1 MIETTEYHKYRT
13 ATNNSLAISARRRG
27 RYSATGR
34 FACLLMTGLLSCVSG
49 FALAGN
55 EALWD
60 FSKNAIS
67 PGLCSG
73 KVEKVDGK
81 VPLRDGAAFAVPAEA
96 FPDQKNFTVQVTLSV
111 NELPGKAQFTFMNK
125 QTAKD
130 DGFDFSVM
138 NIRDTPGAYSIY
150 SSVNK
155 ILMETW
161 LACGNKWPEMN
172 VPSTFTLAVR
182 NGMATFYTGDRPIKS
197 CLMEMIPNSEPMWIG
212 RNADPRTKVLPV
224 TIHDVKVYGPDYK
237 FVSKSEEN
245 SKRKTVGGK
254 GWAIS
259 VPKTIEHPE
268 WPKVLIYGDSISG
281 GYGPRFEAILEKH
294 NAYLFHFVGFVGGD
308 VPEKAIID
316 AASSYKYDVIVFNN
330 GLHSLSW
337 TQEAVSDTVV
347 IDRMRKLTLSFKK
360 GAPQAKIFYLS
371 TTPHTGV
378 RPAPDK
384 PVASLGD
391 KNDVVVRLNTLSA
404 QVMKEENIEWIDVYT
419 ILASKL
425 ELANGDKFHWQNPAY
440 EIISQEVSK
449 RVVPVL
455 KKDK

>member
-1 MIETTEYHKYRT
+1 MTKWRKRVFLFGSTILIL
-13 ATNNSLAISARRRG
+13 ACFNNAI
-27 RYSATGR
+27 
-34 FACLLMTGLLSCVSG
+34 
-49 FALAGN
+49 LAGDQ
-55 EALWD
+55 ALWD

-81 VPLRDGAAFAVPAEA
+81 VLLRDGAAFAIPAEA
-96 FPDQKNFTVQVTLSV
+96 FPDLKNFTVNVTLSV

-125 QTAKD
+125 QSAKD
-130 DGFDFSVM
+130 DGFDFSIM
-138 NIRDTPGAYSIY
+138 NIRDKPGSYSIY

-155 ILMETW
+155 ILMESW
-161 LACGNKWPEMN
+161 LACGNKWPEIN

-182 NGMATFYTGDRPIKS
+182 NGTATFYTGDRPIKT
-197 CLMEMIPNSEPMWIG
+197 CLMEMLPNSEPMWVG
-212 RNADPRTKVLPV
+212 RNMDPRVKVLPV
-224 TIHDVKVYGPDYK
+224 TIHDLKVYGPDYK
-237 FVSKSEEN
+237 FVSKSEKN

-254 GWAIS
+254 GWAMS
-259 VPKTIEHPE
+259 APKTMEHPE

-281 GYGPRFEAILEKH
+281 GYGPRFEAELLKH
-294 NAYLFHFVGFVGGD
+294 NAYFFHFVGFVGGD
-308 VPEKAIID
+308 VPEKAIAD
-316 AASSYKYDVIVFNN
+316 AASSYTFDVIVFNN

-337 TQEAVSDTVV
+337 TQEAVSDAVV
-347 IDRMRKLTLSFKK
+347 VERMRKLTRSFKK

-371 TTPHTGV
+371 TTPHTGE

-391 KNDVVVRLNTLSA
+391 KNLVVVRLNTFSA

-440 EIISQEVSK
+440 EIISQEVAK
-449 RVVPVL
+449 CVLPVL
-455 KKDK
+455 SKMSIKNKPSK

>member
-1 MIETTEYHKYRT
+1 MKYGKHLGRSSDAGRLARVLMAGMII
-13 ATNNSLAISARRRG
+13 SVPGLILAAEDVRWD
-27 RYSATGR
+27 
-34 FACLLMTGLLSCVSG
+34 LSK
-49 FALAGN
+49 
-55 EALWD
+55 D
-60 FSKNAIS
+60 TIP

-81 VPLRDGAAFAVPAEA
+81 VSLRDGAAFAIPAEA
-96 FPDQKNFTVQVTLSV
+96 FPDQKNFTVQVRLSV

-130 DGFDFSVM
+130 DGFDFSIM
-138 NIRDTPGAYSIY
+138 NIREMPGNYSIY

-155 ILMETW
+155 ILMESW
-161 LACGNKWPEMN
+161 LACGKNWPEMN

-182 NGMATFYTGDRPIKS
+182 NAIATFYIGDRPIKS
-197 CLMEMIPNSEPMWIG
+197 CLMEMIPNSEPMWVG
-212 RNADPRTKVLPV
+212 RNTDMRAKVLPV
-224 TIHDVKVYGPDYK
+224 TIYDVKVYGPDYT
-237 FVSKSEEN
+237 FVSKTEES

-259 VPKTIEHPE
+259 VPKTIEHTE

-281 GYGPRFEAILEKH
+281 GYGPHFEAVLAKH
-294 NAYLFHFVGFVGGD
+294 NAYFFHFVGFVGGD
-308 VPEKAIID
+308 VPEQAIIS

-337 TQEAVSDTVV
+337 TPEAVSDAVV
-347 IDRMRKLTLSFKK
+347 SERMRKLTRSFKK
-360 GAPQAKIFYLS
+360 GAPQAKIFYLT

-391 KNDVVVRLNTLSA
+391 KNDVVVRLNTLSE

-419 ILASKL
+419 ILASRL

-440 EIISQEVSK
+440 EIISQEVAK
-449 RVVPVL
+449 RVLPVL
-455 KKDK
+455 RIDK

>member
-1 MIETTEYHKYRT
+1 MAGLIL
-13 ATNNSLAISARRRG
+13 SLP
-27 RYSATGR
+27 
-34 FACLLMTGLLSCVSG
+34 GLV
-49 FALAGN
+49 LAGDD
-55 EALWD
+55 LRWD
-60 FSKNAIS
+60 LSKDAIS
-67 PGLCSG
+67 PGLCTG

-81 VPLRDGAAFAVPAEA
+81 VSLRDGAAFAVPAEA

-130 DGFDFSVM
+130 DGFDFSIM
-138 NIRDTPGAYSIY
+138 NIRETPGNYSIY

-161 LACGNKWPEMN
+161 LACGKTWPEMN

-182 NGMATFYTGDRPIKS
+182 NNIATFYTGDKPIKS
-197 CLMEMIPNSEPMWIG
+197 CLMEMIPNSEPMWVG
-212 RNADPRTKVLPV
+212 RNSDPRTKVLPV

-254 GWAIS
+254 GWALS
-259 VPKTIEHPE
+259 APKTIEHPE

-281 GYGPRFEAILEKH
+281 GYGPRFDAILEKH

-308 VPEKAIID
+308 VPEQSIIS

-337 TQEAVSDTVV
+337 TPEAVTDAVV
-347 IDRMRKLTLSFKK
+347 IERMRKLTRSFKK
-360 GAPQAKIFYLS
+360 GAPQAKMFYLS
-371 TTPHTGV
+371 TTPHTGA

-404 QVMKEENIEWIDVYT
+404 QVMKDENIEWIDVYT

-425 ELANGDKFHWQNPAY
+425 ELASGDKFHWQNPAY
-440 EIISQEVSK
+440 EIISQEVAT
-449 RVVPVL
+449 RVLPVL
-455 KKDK
+455 RNFQ